1 MDDSFK
7 EKLTDILKDRISI
20 SEGTR
25 ANYARGEDAYEPV
38 LSQAVVF
45 PESNEEVSKILK
57 LCNENKVPVVP
68 FGTGTSLEGHAVGN
82 EKGITISLEK
92 MNKVL
97 SVNAADFDCRVQAN
111 VTRKQLNEY
120 LREDGVFFPIDP
132 GADAALG
139 GMAACSASGTM
150 AVKYGTMRTVVTG
163 LTVVLP
169 NGEIIKTGTRA
180 KKSSAGYNLTNL
192 FIGSEGTL
200 GIITE
205 VHLRLSPIPES
216 IMSAV
221 CHFPD
226 LESAVLTA
234 QEVIQ
239 YGVPIAR
246 IEMLNKDQM
255 EISIKYSKLDKAEP
269 LPTLFFEFHGSEPS
283 NKESINIVEELS
295 KNNGGSDFKW
305 AESLEE
311 RNKLWKAR
319 HEIYYAVKSQGTNV
333 KIYAT
338 DVCVPISKL
347 VECIKFS
354 ENEIQQHGLKAPMVG
369 HVGDGNFHVTV
380 IYDPSKE
387 GEYEII
393 RNFSDKLID
402 KALELE
408 GTITGEHGIGLQKK
422 KYLLR
427 EHADNLPVMKA
438 IAIAS
443 EEDLATAKIFQK
455 HADMLLFDSKPP
467 SGASRPGGNALSFE
481 WSLVAN
487 QDWRLPWMLAGGI
500 DVANLSLAVEIS
512 GASAIDVS
520 SGVEDSKGFKSPV
533 KIKELLYFAATL

>member
-1 MDDSFK
+1 MNDALK
-7 EKLTDILKDRISI
+7 QKLTEILKDRISF

-25 ANYARGEDAYEPV
+25 RNYARGEDTYEPV
-38 LSQAVVF
+38 LSKAVVF
-45 PESNEEVSKILK
+45 PETNEEVSKILK
-57 LCNENKVPVVP
+57 LCNEHKVPIVP
-68 FGTGTSLEGHAVGN
+68 FGTGTSLEGHVVGN
-82 EKGITISLEK
+82 ANGITISLEK

-97 SVNAADFDCRVQAN
+97 SVNASDFDCRVQAN

-139 GMAACSASGTM
+139 GMSATSASGTM
-150 AVKYGTMRTVVTG
+150 AVKYGTMRTVVSG

-169 NGEIIKTGTRA
+169 TGDIVKLGTRT

-239 YGVPIAR
+239 YGIPIAR

-255 EISIKYSKLDKAEP
+255 EISIKYSKLENAEP
-269 LPTLFFEFHGSEPS
+269 MPTLFFEFHGSES
-283 NKESINIVEELS
+283 ANKESINIVEELS
-295 KNNGGSDFKW
+295 KNNGGSDLKW
-305 AESLEE
+305 AETLEE

-319 HEIYYAVKSQGTNV
+319 HEVYDSVKAQGVNAKVYT
-333 KIYAT
+333 T
-338 DVCVPISKL
+338 DICVPISNL

-354 ENEIQQHGLKAPMVG
+354 EKEIQQHGLKAPMVG
-369 HVGDGNFHVTV
+369 HVGDGNFHVT
-380 IYDPSKE
+380 ILYDPLKE
-387 GEYEII
+387 GEYKII
-393 RNFSDKLID
+393 RDFSDKLVD

-408 GTITGEHGIGLQKK
+408 GTVTGEHGIGLQKK
-422 KYLLR
+422 KYLLK
-427 EHADNLPVMKA
+427 EHPDNLPVMKS
-438 IAIAS
+438 IKKSIDPNNIMNPGKVF
-443 EEDLATAKIFQK
+443 DL
-455 HADMLLFDSKPP
+455 
-467 SGASRPGGNALSFE
+467 N
-481 WSLVAN
+481 
-487 QDWRLPWMLAGGI
+487 
-500 DVANLSLAVEIS
+500 
-512 GASAIDVS
+512 
-520 SGVEDSKGFKSPV
+520 
-533 KIKELLYFAATL
+533 